1 MDIRDLKT
9 VSHMIISSK
18 KWFGED
24 WLWGSPYTGAIKYHV
39 PLWDLS
45 LTREYVRIP
54 KGKIEMFGRKFYHG
68 LTYVRWEFETDLVVV
83 SYKELVHWNTRTG
96 WQSFA
101 DDQILEDVNYVGD
114 IQSFENAI
122 TWFKLMS
129 TIDIPQS

>member
-122 TWFKLMS
+122 TCS
-129 TIDIPQS
+129 N